1 MSAHEASPLGTGATR
16 SAWLRALLFVF
27 AVGLLAASFAVE
39 LLMGA
44 VRWALR
50 R

>member
-1 MSAHEASPLGTGATR
+1 MRIATR
-16 SAWLRALLFVF
+16 SAWLRALLFAF

-39 LLMGA
+39 LLLGTA
-44 VRWALR
+44 RWVLR